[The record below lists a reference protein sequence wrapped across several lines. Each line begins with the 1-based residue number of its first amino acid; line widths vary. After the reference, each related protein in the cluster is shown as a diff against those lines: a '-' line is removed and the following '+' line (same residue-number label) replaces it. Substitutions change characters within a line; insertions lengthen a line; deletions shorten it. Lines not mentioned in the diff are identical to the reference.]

1 MNVASALVLVLVVAL
16 AAFAVRRTLKKGAPC
31 ACGGNRK
38 SCGCGCCRE
47 HGGREEFVSHK
58 EQ

>member
-1 MNVASALVLVLVVAL
+1 MNAASAIVLVAVLLL
-16 AAFAVRRTLKKGAPC
+16 AAFAAWRVLKKGAPC